1 MNNQS
6 FNPSHA
12 NGLFLYP
19 LKTSEYQRFSDVF
32 RRYRKRPVAW
42 NRLIKYLEQLKV
54 MHAKLNSLSIR
65 KGVFRTLS
73 NIFDGA
79 FFPQKKLH
87 HRFWKIHWHNA
98 KDPVTCW
105 ANNTSTFE
113 TRSNFI
119 WRCFVV
125 LTVNYGPNKDFVIFL
140 DWCKAGTLHEKT
152 I

>member
-1 MNNQS
+1 MSTNIILFS
-6 FNPSHA
+6 PCYVI
-12 NGLFLYP
+12 GLFLYS
-19 LKTSEYQRFSDVF
+19 LKTSENQRFSDVF
-32 RRYRKRPVAW
+32 RWYRKRPVAW

-79 FFPQKKLH
+79 FFPPQKSCIIDV
-87 HRFWKIHWHNA
+87 WKIHRYNT

-105 ANNTSTFE
+105 ANNTSTLILFG
-113 TRSNFI
+113 
-119 WRCFVV
+119 VV
-125 LTVNYGPNKDFVIFL
+125 LWFQLLIWAQQDFVIFL